1 LTRKQQHF
9 VQSLA
14 RGLSV
19 MRAFSSEVP
28 NLTLTQISER
38 TGLNV
43 VTAQRYTDTLVELG
57 FLKRNRHRE
66 FFLGPEVLSL
76 GFAFVNGNQLRKIAE
91 EYINE
96 FSDRVQRT
104 VNMAMLDGNEII
116 FLYRQEVH
124 RFLSYDLH
132 AGSKLPSHCTGS
144 GKVLLAALDDETLRE
159 RLGNMDLYR
168 VTAYTIVDADQL
180 WDDLMLTRKRGYSIA
195 KREWI
200 VDLYSIGVPIINQEG
215 KVEAAVNLSLS
226 MEEAKGKHLKEM
238 LDQVIDLGR
247 NLSSAMGYNQKY
259 PVIPIDFGGGRN

>member
-1 LTRKQQHF
+1 
-9 VQSLA
+9 
-14 RGLSV
+14 
-19 MRAFSSEVP
+19 M
-28 NLTLTQISER
+28 
-38 TGLNV
+38 
-43 VTAQRYTDTLVELG
+43 ELG

-76 GFAFVNGNQLRKIAE
+76 GFAFVNSNHLRKIAE

-104 VNMAMLDGNEII
+104 LNMAMLDGNEII
-116 FLYRQEVH
+116 FLYRKEVN

-159 RLGNMDLYR
+159 RLNKMDLYR
-168 VTAYTIVDADQL
+168 VTAYTIVDEDQL
-180 WDDLMLTRKRGYSIA
+180 WDDLMLTRKRGYSIV

-200 VDLYSIGVPIINQEG
+200 VDLYSIGVPLINQEG

-226 MEEAKGKHLKEM
+226 MEEAKGKHLKNM
-238 LDQVIDLGR
+238 LDQAIDLGR
-247 NLSSAMGYNQKY
+247 NISSAMGYTKQY
-259 PVIPIDFGGGRN
+259 PVIPTNSDNGRS

>member
-1 LTRKQQHF
+1 VTRKQRHF

-19 MRAFSSEVP
+19 LQAFSAEHP
-28 NLTLTQISER
+28 NLTLTQIKER

-43 VTAQRYTDTLVELG
+43 VTVQRYTDTLMELG

-76 GFAFVNGNQLRKIAE
+76 GFAFVNGSQLRKIAE

-96 FSDRVQRT
+96 FSDRVNRT

-116 FLYRQEVH
+116 FLYRKEVH

-132 AGSKLPSHCTGS
+132 AGSKLPPHCTGS
-144 GKVLLAALDDETLRE
+144 GKVLLAALNDDSLRE
-159 RLGNMDLYR
+159 RLGSMELYR
-168 VTAYTIVDADQL
+168 VTAYTIVDEDKL
-180 WDDLMLTRKRGYSIA
+180 WEDLMLTRKRGYSVA
-195 KREWI
+195 RREWI

-238 LDQVIDLGR
+238 LDQVVELGR
-247 NLSSAMGYNQKY
+247 NLSSAMGYTKDY
-259 PVIPIDFGGGRN
+259 PVIPTHAESGRG

>member
-1 LTRKQQHF
+1 MARKQHHF

-19 MRAFSSEVP
+19 LQAFSAEHP
-28 NLTLTQISER
+28 NLTLTQIKEL

-43 VTAQRYTDTLVELG
+43 VTVQRYTDTLMDLG

-91 EYINE
+91 EFINE

-116 FLYRQEVH
+116 FLYRKEVH

-144 GKVLLAALDDETLRE
+144 GKVLLAALDDEALRE
-159 RLGNMDLYR
+159 RLREMDLYR
-168 VTAYTIVDADQL
+168 VTAHTIVDEDQL
-180 WDDLMLTRKRGYSIA
+180 WDDLMLTRKRGYSIV

-215 KVEAAVNLSLS
+215 KVEAAINLSLS
-226 MEEAKGKHLKEM
+226 MEEAKGKHLKNM
-238 LDQVIDLGR
+238 LDQVINLGR
-247 NLSSAMGYNQKY
+247 SLSSAMGYTKEY
-259 PVIPIDFGGGRN
+259 PIIPLDSGNGRN

>member
-1 LTRKQQHF
+1 MVRKQRHF

-19 MRAFSSEVP
+19 LCAFSAENP
-28 NLTLTQISER
+28 NLTLTQITER

-43 VTAQRYTDTLVELG
+43 VTVQRYTDTLLELG

-96 FSDRVQRT
+96 FSERVGRT

-116 FLYRQEVH
+116 FLYRKEVH

-144 GKVLLAALDDETLRE
+144 GKALLAALDDDSLRE
-159 RLGNMDLYR
+159 RIRSMDLYR
-168 VTAYTIVDADQL
+168 VTPHTITDEKQL
-180 WDDLMLTRKRGYSIA
+180 WDDLMLTRKRGYSIS

-200 VDLYSIGVPIINQEG
+200 LDLYSIGMPIINQKG
-215 KVEAAVNLSLS
+215 RVEAAVNLSLS
-226 MEEAKGKHLKEM
+226 MEEAKGKLLKEM
-238 LDQVIDLGR
+238 LEQLIDLGR
-247 NLSSAMGYNQKY
+247 NLSLAMGYSKEY
-259 PVIPIDFGGGRN
+259 PLIPTHADGGRN

>member
-1 LTRKQQHF
+1 MVRKQRHF

-19 MRAFSSEVP
+19 MRAFSAEEP
-28 NLTLTQISER
+28 NLTLTQITAR

-43 VTAQRYTDTLVELG
+43 VTAQRYTDTLLELG

-76 GFAFVNGNQLRKIAE
+76 GFAFVNGSQLRKIAE

-96 FSDRVQRT
+96 FSERVNRT
-104 VNMAMLDGNEII
+104 VNMAMLDGNEVI
-116 FLYRQEVH
+116 FLYRKEVH
-124 RFLSYDLH
+124 RFLSYDLR

-144 GKVLLAALDDETLRE
+144 GKVLLAALDDDSLRE
-159 RLGNMDLYR
+159 RLSNMKLYR

-180 WDDLMLTRKRGYSIA
+180 WDDLMLTRERGYSVA

-215 KVEAAVNLSLS
+215 RVEAAVNLSLS
-226 MEEAKGKHLKEM
+226 IEEAKGKHLKDM
-238 LDQVIDLGR
+238 LEQAIELGR
-247 NLSSAMGYNQKY
+247 NLSSAMGYAKQY
-259 PVIPIDFGGGRN
+259 PVIPTHADSGRN

>member
-1 LTRKQQHF
+1 LSRKQKHF

-19 MRAFSSEVP
+19 LRAFSAERP
-28 NLTLTQISER
+28 NLTLTQLTEL

-43 VTAQRYTDTLVELG
+43 VTAQRYTDTLTELG

-76 GFAFVNGNQLRKIAE
+76 GFAFVNGSHLRKIAE

-96 FSDRVQRT
+96 FSDRVKRT

-116 FLYRQEVH
+116 FLYRKEVH

-144 GKVLLAALDDETLRE
+144 GKVLLAALDDDSLRE
-159 RLGNMDLYR
+159 RLRDMELYR
-168 VTAYTIVDADQL
+168 VTAYTIVDAEQL
-180 WDDLMLTRKRGYSIA
+180 WDDLMLTRKRGYSIV

-215 KVEAAVNLSLS
+215 KVEAALNLSLS
-226 MEEAKGKHLKEM
+226 IEEAKGKHLKEM

-247 NLSSAMGYNQKY
+247 NLSSAMGYTKKY
-259 PVIPIDFGGGRN
+259 PVIPTEAACGRN

>member
-1 LTRKQQHF
+1 MARKQRHF

-19 MRAFSSEVP
+19 LRAFSAEHP
-28 NLTLTQISER
+28 NLTLTQITQR

-43 VTAQRYTDTLVELG
+43 VTVQRYTDTLLELG

-76 GFAFVNGNQLRKIAE
+76 GFAFVNANQLRKIAE

-96 FSDRVQRT
+96 FSDRVNRT

-116 FLYRQEVH
+116 FLYRKEVH

-132 AGSKLPSHCTGS
+132 AGSKLPPHCTGS
-144 GKVLLAALDDETLRE
+144 GKVLLAALDDASLRA
-159 RLGNMDLYR
+159 RLRSMELYR
-168 VTAYTIVDADQL
+168 VTAYTIVEEDQL
-180 WDDLMLTRKRGYSIA
+180 WEDLMRTRKRGYSIA

-215 KVEAAVNLSLS
+215 RVEAAVNLSLS
-226 MEEAKGKHLKEM
+226 LEEAKGKHLKHM
-238 LDQVIDLGR
+238 LEQVIELGR
-247 NLSSAMGYNQKY
+247 DLSSAMGYDKEY
-259 PVIPIDFGGGRN
+259 PVIPTHADSGRN